1 MTGIDERIDEI
12 MSYGGMRKD
21 IIVLIISGIALI
33 LSLATPVDN
42 YLFDP
47 AWIAV
52 VLCGIPILIESATG
66 LIFRFDIKADLLV
79 SIALVASLFIGEIF
93 AAGEVAFIMVIGALL
108 EDYTSERA
116 HRGIEK
122 LIKMRPETARVIR
135 DGEESIIPA
144 SEVRVG
150 DIIKVI
156 AGESVPVDGVI
167 TSGNTSIDQSMM
179 TGEPIPVD
187 RTVGDEVM
195 SGTVNQFGVFEMRAT
210 RIEEDSSI
218 ERMIRLVEQA
228 DADKAPMVRIADRWA
243 SWFVLISLTAAILT
257 FLITGEIVRAVTVLI
272 VFCPCAFI
280 LATPTAIA
288 AAMGNSAR
296 HGLLVRSGAV
306 MENVSKV
313 DTITFDKTGT
323 LTYGVP
329 IVSEVKS
336 LSELSDD
343 DIFRLCAAA
352 EKESEHPIGK
362 AIVRS
367 YEGDIQEPKDFVMV
381 PGRGVS
387 CIIDERRVIVGN
399 RPMMTENGISMDP
412 VGDGILNR
420 GGIAVFVSVDG
431 ALSGFVMLEDSVKAD
446 SDTVV
451 GDLQSLGIEPV
462 LMTGDNGYA
471 AGTVAKKVGI
481 DNVISDCLPED
492 KLEMIQ
498 RLQSDGRTVCM
509 VGDGINDAPALRR
522 SDIGISMGGIG
533 SDIAIEASDITLMD
547 DDIRQLPHLFTLSR
561 KMMRTININILL
573 SMILNIT
580 AVLLAAAGILGPI
593 TGALVH
599 NVGSV
604 FVVVNSAILLGWRS
618 VFDKRTISER
628 SDMHSSPRRSSEKSV
643 LDLS

>member
-1 MTGIDERIDEI
+1 MTDIDERIEEL
-12 MSYGGMRKD
+12 MSYGGVKKD
-21 IIVLIISGIALI
+21 VTVLLVSAVALI
-33 LSLATPVDN
+33 ASLSVPSDTVP
-42 YLFDP
+42 FDP
-47 AWIAV
+47 AWIAII
-52 VLCGIPILIESATG
+52 LCGIPILIESAVG
-66 LIFRFDIKADLLV
+66 LLIRFDIKADLMV
-79 SIALVASLFIGEIF
+79 SIALVASVIIGEYF
-93 AAGEVAFIMVIGALL
+93 AAGEVALIMMIGALL

-116 HRGIEK
+116 HRGIRK
-122 LIKMRPETARVIR
+122 LIDMRPKTARVIR
-135 DGEESIIPA
+135 DDIEIIIPA
-144 SEVRVG
+144 TEVKVG
-150 DIIKVI
+150 DIVKVI

-167 TSGNTSIDQSMM
+167 TSGATSLDQSMM

-228 DADKAPMVRIADRWA
+228 DSDKAPMVRIADRWA

-280 LATPTAIA
+280 LATPTAIV

-323 LTYGVP
+323 LTYGAP

-381 PGRGVS
+381 PGRGAS
-387 CIIDERRVIVGN
+387 CIIHDRRVIVGN

-431 ALSGFVMLEDSVKAD
+431 VLSGFVMLEDSVKAD

-471 AGTVAKKVGI
+471 AETVAEKAGI

-492 KLEMIQ
+492 KLEKI
-498 RLQSDGRTVCM
+498 RELQSDGRTVCM
-509 VGDGINDAPALRR
+509 VGDGVNDAPALRR

-547 DDIRQLPHLFTLSR
+547 DDIRQLPHLFALSR
-561 KMMRTININILL
+561 KMMRTINTNILL